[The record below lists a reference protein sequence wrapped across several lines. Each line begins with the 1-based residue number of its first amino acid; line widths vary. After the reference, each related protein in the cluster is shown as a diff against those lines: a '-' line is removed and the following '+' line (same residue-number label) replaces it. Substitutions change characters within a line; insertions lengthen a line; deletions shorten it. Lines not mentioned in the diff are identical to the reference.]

1 MAITSNVDGSR
12 QYAALTLSG
21 SCDFAA
27 VRSAILGFD
36 RPAPRRRESPEG
48 IPVLIDFR
56 ATTYLPSS
64 TEALELADVIAQ
76 PNGLL
81 RHRVALVAE
90 DEAQI
95 RVVSV
100 IAALC
105 SLRGGE
111 ARSFRDAEAALGWL
125 RGRTSFTG
133 PSPSPPHG
141 SLGRG
146 VD

>member
-1 MAITSNVDGSR
+1 MAITSSVDGSR

-21 SCDFAA
+21 ACDFMA
-27 VRSAILGFD
+27 VRAAILGFA
-36 RPAPRRRESPEG
+36 RPRGRRRESPLG

-56 ATTYLPSS
+56 ATPFVPSP

-76 PNGLL
+76 PSGLL
-81 RHRVALVAE
+81 DHRVALVA
-90 DEAQI
+90 DVEAQL

-111 ARSFRDAEAALGWL
+111 ARSFRDFDSAVGWL
-125 RGRTSFTG
+125 RGRAAFTG
-133 PSPSPPHG
+133 PSPSAPHG
-141 SLGRG
+141 SLE
-146 VD
+146 